1 MPCWCPCGATVSSC
15 PQWTVHWSG
24 LLDANSKC
32 STVFVVFFVLF
43 FYLGMVLLYC
53 HWFWYHSHV
62 EKLAVATQML
72 SM

>member
-32 STVFVVFFVLF
+32 STVCFLFVF